1 MTLFQKYEFLLL
13 RMGNC
18 LGFRSERW
26 HIGIKRKTLW

>member
-18 LGFRSERW
+18 LGFLSEKMAYRY
-26 HIGIKRKTLW
+26 KT